1 MGLLGNLIK
10 GALNVAIS
18 PVVVVTDA
26 VTGDFENTA
35 KVVENVID
43 AVGDGVEDL
52 TNGDLI

>member
-1 MGLLGNLIK
+1 MGLLGNLLK
-10 GALNVAIS
+10 GALNVVIS

-52 TNGDLI
+52 TNGDLL

>member
-1 MGLLGNLIK
+1 MGLLGNLLK
-10 GALNVAIS
+10 GALNVVIS

-35 KVVENVID
+35 KVVENVIE